1 MKRVRIDDALIE
13 QIDWYDIFPKGVW
26 SRKAK
31 VNYLVQIGLAV
42 LMLRFKR
49 ESKEKQTEDKQ
60 VDFVDQLIRNQ
71 AMNRL
76 LTKAAETKIPNSELA
91 RLVNRSLYE

>member
-13 QIDWYDIFPKGVW
+13 QIDWYDVFPKGIW

-31 VNYLVQIGLAV
+31 VNYLIQIGLAV
-42 LMLRFKR
+42 LMLRFER
-49 ESKEKQTEDKQ
+49 ESKERQSEDTKT
-60 VDFVDQLIRNQ
+60 DFADQLIRTE

-76 LTKAAETKIPNSELA
+76 LMQAAETKILA
-91 RLVNRSLYE
+91 CSPKTVPV